1 MLFHVNPSSGVPI
14 YAQVETQIKNAI
26 AAGAL
31 KSGQPL
37 PSVRKLAAEL
47 GINPNTAAR
56 AYQELEREGTITTV
70 PGGGTFVAGGQPRF
84 LKSERIRRLQPYA
97 RQIAVEGTQLGL
109 NETEILDLV
118 QEEARKAGGTS
129 MMQPAISTDF
139 LTKIYGQVSAV
150 RELNLNVPRG
160 AIYGFL
166 GRNGAGKTTTIKML
180 LGLARPTSGS
190 ARVLGMNTE
199 TDRIAIFQRTAFV
212 SEKKTLYPL
221 LTPKELVRFSR
232 GFYPTWDDA
241 AAEKYSHLLE
251 IPMTQRFDKLS
262 NGNQTKVFLLLAL
275 AQGADLLIL
284 DEPTTAL
291 DPLTAD
297 EFLRVLAA
305 SAMERGCTVFFSSH
319 QLEEVERIA
328 EYVGVMDHGKLMLE
342 SRLDDIKSEFRLIIA
357 VGNSLPRQTSPQVLS
372 VTSEGNCCRYF
383 VTQDADGFAAKLTQ
397 NGGTVTQ
404 VVSLGLREIF
414 LQLVRKELPCTSG
427 NAGATLVGSSS
438 FS

>member
-1 MLFHVNPSSGVPI
+1 M
-14 YAQVETQIKNAI
+14 T
-26 AAGAL
+26 
-31 KSGQPL
+31 
-37 PSVRKLAAEL
+37 
-47 GINPNTAAR
+47 
-56 AYQELEREGTITTV
+56 
-70 PGGGTFVAGGQPRF
+70 
-84 LKSERIRRLQPYA
+84 
-97 RQIAVEGTQLGL
+97 
-109 NETEILDLV
+109 
-118 QEEARKAGGTS
+118 
-129 MMQPAISTDF
+129 QPAISTDF
-139 LTKIYGQVSAV
+139 LTKNYGQVSAV

-180 LGLARPTSGS
+180 LGLARPTAGS

-221 LTPKELVRFSR
+221 LTPNELVRFSR

-241 AAEKYSHLLE
+241 AVEKYSHLLE

-328 EYVGVMDHGKLMLE
+328 EYVGVMDRGKLMLE

-357 VGNSLPRQTSPQVLS
+357 VGNSLPRQTSAQVLS

-383 VTQDADGFAAKLTQ
+383 VTQGADGFAAELTQ
-397 NGGTVTQ
+397 NGATVTQ